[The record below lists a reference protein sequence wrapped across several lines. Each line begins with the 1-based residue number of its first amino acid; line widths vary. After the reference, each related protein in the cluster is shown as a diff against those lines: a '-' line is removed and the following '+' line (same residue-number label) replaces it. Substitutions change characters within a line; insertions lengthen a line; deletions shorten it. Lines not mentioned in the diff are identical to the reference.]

1 MMRRLAA
8 FAPTRPWPTLAVAL
22 VLLGALLVGGCAT
35 RDLVPRPLRHGPV
48 ALVDIRYIADKP
60 FPPLDS
66 ARPLTIFQFT
76 DRRTGEDRDDPVR
89 VGGIR
94 AALINVEQQ
103 RLRNHTPY
111 QWILVRALADG
122 FRARG
127 VRVVSQEGR
136 EFSPE
141 TALTTPCALA
151 GEVRQFT
158 SEASHSGVAAQ
169 IDATLRLS
177 CGTDGQ
183 PVERTLATRV
193 DGPFRGTFPSLSATL
208 EQILNRALEEFVR
221 DAVLDAELTRL
232 LVHQ

>member
-1 MMRRLAA
+1 MIILMSLPRV
-8 FAPTRPWPTLAVAL
+8 TLTATH

-35 RDLVPRPLRHGPV
+35 RDPVPRPLWHGRV
-48 ALVDIRYIADKP
+48 AFVDIRYIADKP
-60 FPPLDS
+60 FPPLDG
-66 ARPLTIFQFT
+66 ARPLTIFQLN
-76 DRRTGEDRDDPVR
+76 DRRTGEDRDDPYR

-94 AALINVEQQ
+94 DALINVEQQ

-127 VRVVSQEGR
+127 VQVMSQEGR

-158 SEASHSGVAAQ
+158 SEASQSGVAAQ
-169 IDATLRLS
+169 IEATLRLS
-177 CGTDGQ
+177 CGTDGL
-183 PVERTLATRV
+183 PAERTLATRV
-193 DGPFRGTFPSLSATL
+193 DGPSRWTFPRLNATL
-208 EQILNRALEEFVR
+208 EQILIRALEEFVR
-221 DAVLDAELTRL
+221 DAVLDAELTRP
-232 LVHQ
+232 LVRQ